1 MVSLLLQLYLLQLEL
16 LPTVVAALGRPL
28 VTAVPVR
35 PDQDPPH
42 LARHLQY
49 QAPQQVPDL
58 RQAQAPA
65 RPRARLKAARLY
77 VAGLFFWVR
86 PVQGGRQQGQRHVLV
101 PAVRAAHLVVSQVR
115 LLPGRLEGVLDGSA
129 VPGHAHQGL

>member
-65 RPRARLKAARLY
+65 RPPGCTWPDSFL
-77 VAGLFFWVR
+77 GC
-86 PVQGGRQQGQRHVLV
+86 GRS
-101 PAVRAAHLVVSQVR
+101 RAAASRASVTCRYQPCALR
-115 LLPGRLEGVLDGSA
+115 TL
-129 VPGHAHQGL
+129 

>member
-49 QAPQQVPDL
+49 QAPQQAPDL

-77 VAGLFFWVR
+77 VARLFFW
-86 PVQGGRQQGQRHVLV
+86 G
-101 PAVRAAHLVVSQVR
+101 AAACTTASRTSVTFRYQ
-115 LLPGRLEGVLDGSA
+115 PGALRTS
-129 VPGHAHQGL
+129 